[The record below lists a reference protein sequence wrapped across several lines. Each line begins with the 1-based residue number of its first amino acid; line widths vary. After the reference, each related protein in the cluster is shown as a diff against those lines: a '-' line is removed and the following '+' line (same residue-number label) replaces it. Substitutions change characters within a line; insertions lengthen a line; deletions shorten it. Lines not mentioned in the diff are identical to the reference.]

1 MAQKNKLS
9 LQSNINSKV
18 IDNNTGEISALDVRE
33 NLIDI
38 TDSLLF
44 NSDFQSITGSL
55 TATSFTG
62 SLLGTSSYAT
72 TASYALNAGNNIGVN
87 KIIAGANITIISQS
101 GFPEGTGNIIISSS
115 IQPVLL
121 FPHTGS
127 AQITGSLGVTGSIST
142 SGSNGT
148 INDLF
153 FSRGNGNVS
162 TNISIGTTINFSSS
176 ATGTHNFTAGSGS
189 LRNNTTGTHNTA
201 IGNIALFDNLTGTH
215 NTAIG
220 RGALLDNTTG
230 TNNIAIGCVS
240 LRLNTS
246 GSNNIAF
253 GQNAGCRFT
262 DNSSNNIAIGFGAGP
277 SSNTEENNKLYI
289 ASGSG
294 TPLIKGDFAL
304 KTVNIS
310 GSLTAT
316 SFTGSLLATVLNAVT
331 ASYVL
336 NAVSSSFATTASYT
350 PSGVTKITAGAN
362 ITVNSQPGFTSG
374 TGNLIISSSI
384 IPGVTTP
391 GTPIGAI
398 QFNSSNLFG
407 GVPNN
412 NLLYNNTSLLL
423 ATGSFKGSFN
433 GLLTNT
439 IGQLSSVDRRTISPQ
454 SITNGTIQFGF
465 GSFNNN
471 ESSPYSDFIQ
481 FRTYPNNDTGGREN
495 LVMFKKS
502 EIGMRIFQQDWNSSN
517 NFSTYKDIAFT
528 DGTNATGSWSINIT
542 GTAATV
548 TTNANL
554 TGSITSTGNATS
566 IAPGVIVDADINAN
580 AGIALSKLATGTL
593 PSGITV
599 NSASIANGSIVNADI
614 SSSATISLSKL
625 ATGSL
630 PTGIQVNYNNIANS
644 SITDA
649 KISSNAAI
657 SLSKFGNG
665 FVTLPSGITVNSANI
680 VADTITNSN
689 ISSSANIAF
698 TKLATGLLP
707 SGNVALGQSS
717 IKVNS
722 ASIATGSIVNADI
735 SATAGIL
742 DSKLSGSGNYQPATV
757 SVINITETGA
767 NFSPTV
773 AGNGIHKIIITNIV
787 SNNFGNVS
795 CNIFLPTTPLL
806 GNILEIIPG
815 FKNGFTHPGGTF
827 KPQSIG
833 VLFPQQL
840 IVNNVSY
847 PSGIPFNTN
856 AYYKFICTQQ
866 TQTLGQASKW
876 MLVEHYLYS

>member
-62 SLLGTSSYAT
+62 SLLGTASYAL
-72 TASYALNAGNNIGVN
+72 TASFALNAGNNIGVN

-148 INDLF
+148 INGLF
-153 FSRGNGNVS
+153 FSRGDGNIS
-162 TNISIGTTINFSSS
+162 TNISIGSTTNFSSS
-176 ATGTHNFTAGSGS
+176 ATGTHNFAAGDNALSI
-189 LRNNTTGTHNTA
+189 NTTGTHNTA
-201 IGNIALFDNLTGTH
+201 IGNCALLGNTTGLH

-220 RGALLDNTTG
+220 RYALRCNTTG
-230 TNNIAIGCVS
+230 SNNTAIGYRA
-240 LRLNTS
+240 LRNNAS

-253 GQNAGCRFT
+253 GQNAGCRFI

-277 SSNTEENNKLYI
+277 STLTEENNKLYI

-304 KTVNIS
+304 KTVNIT
-310 GSLTAT
+310 GTLTAT

-362 ITVNSQPGFTSG
+362 ITVNSQSGFPPG
-374 TGNLIISSSI
+374 TGNIIISSSI

-412 NLLYNNTSLLL
+412 NLLYNNTNLLL
-423 ATGSFKGSFN
+423 ATGSFSGSFK

-439 IGQLSSVDRRTISPQ
+439 IGQLSSADRRTILPQ

-542 GTAATV
+542 GTAANV

-554 TGSITSTGNATS
+554 TGDIESIGNATS
-566 IAPGVIVDADINAN
+566 IASGVIVDADINTSAQIALSKLATGSLPTAITVNSANIVPNTIVDADINAN
-580 AGIALSKLATGTL
+580 AGITLSKLATGAL
-593 PSGITV
+593 PTAITV
-599 NSASIANGSIVNADI
+599 ASANIVNDTIVDADI
-614 SSSATISLSKL
+614 STNAQISLSKL
-625 ATGSL
+625 ATGAL
-630 PTGIQVNYNNIANS
+630 PTA
-644 SITDA
+644 
-649 KISSNAAI
+649 
-657 SLSKFGNG
+657 
-665 FVTLPSGITVNSANI
+665 ITVASANI
-680 VADTITNSN
+680 E
-689 ISSSANIAF
+689 AN
-698 TKLATGLLP
+698 T
-707 SGNVALGQSS
+707 
-717 IKVNS
+717 
-722 ASIATGSIVNADI
+722 IVNADI
-735 SATAGIL
+735 NDNAQIALSKLATGALPQLINSANIEANTIVDADISTSAAIL
-742 DSKLSGSGNYQPATV
+742 DTKLSSPGTGNYQPAEV
-757 SVINITETGA
+757 SVINIGPQG
-767 NFSPTV
+767 SSL
-773 AGNGIHKIIITNIV
+773 GSSKRHKIIIANAV
-787 SNNFGNVS
+787 AGNS
-795 CNIFLPTTPLL
+795 PNQPCNLILPTTPVL
-806 GNILEIIPG
+806 GDILEIIPG
-815 FKNGFTHPGGTF
+815 LN
-827 KPQSIG
+827 
-833 VLFPQQL
+833 LFSLFGRIYPSTSNPSLPQQL
-840 IVNNVSY
+840 IINNTPYSFITY
-847 PSGIPFNTN
+847 DYRS
-856 AYYKFICTQQ
+856 YYKFICTQQ
-866 TQTLGQASKW
+866 TTTIGQASKW
-876 MLVEHYLYS
+876 MLVEYQSGLDLYNP

>member
-62 SLLGTSSYAT
+62 SLLGTSSYST
-72 TASYALNAGNNIGVN
+72 TASYALNAENNTGVN
-87 KIIAGANITIISQS
+87 KIIAGINITIISQS

-148 INDLF
+148 INGLF
-153 FSRGNGNVS
+153 FSRGGGNVS
-162 TNISIGTTINFSSS
+162 TNISIGATTNFSSS
-176 ATGTHNFTAGSGS
+176 ATGTHNFAAGSGS

-201 IGNIALFDNLTGTH
+201 IGNIALSDNLTGIH

-230 TNNIAIGCVS
+230 TNNVAIGCVS
-240 LRLNTS
+240 LRFNTS

-253 GQNAGCRFT
+253 GQDAGCRFT
-262 DNSSNNIAIGFGAGP
+262 DNSSNNIAIGFRAGP
-277 SSNTEENNKLYI
+277 SSNTEESNKLYI

-304 KTVNIS
+304 KTVNIT
-310 GSLTAT
+310 GALTAT

-362 ITVNSQPGFTSG
+362 ITINSQPGFTPG
-374 TGNLIISSSI
+374 TGNIIISSSI

-391 GTPIGAI
+391 GTPTGAI
-398 QFNSSNLFG
+398 QFNSTNNFG

-433 GLLTNT
+433 GLLTNSS
-439 IGQLSSVDRRTISPQ
+439 GQLSVVDRRIITPQ

-465 GSFNNN
+465 GSFGNGNTA
-471 ESSPYSDFIQ
+471 PYSDFIQ
-481 FRTYPNNDTGGREN
+481 FRTYPNNNTGGKEN
-495 LVMFKKS
+495 LVMFNKAA
-502 EIGMRIFQQDWNSSN
+502 IGMRIFQQDWNSSTA
-517 NFSTYKDIAFT
+517 FTSYKDIAFT
-528 DGTNATGSWSINIT
+528 DGTNATGTWPISIN
-542 GTAATV
+542 GTAATA

-554 TGSITSTGNATS
+554 TGDIESTGNATS
-566 IAPGVIVDADINAN
+566 IAPGVIVNADISTSAQIALSKLATGALPTAITVNSDN
-580 AGIALSKLATGTL
+580 IVNGTIVNDDINSGAGIALSKLATGALPTAITVASANIEANTIVNADISTNAQIALSKLANGTL
-593 PSGITV
+593 PAGITV
-599 NSASIANGSIVNADI
+599 NSTNILDGSIVNADI
-614 SSSATISLSKL
+614 NDNAQIALSKL
-625 ATGSL
+625 ATGALSQFINSDNIEAN
-630 PTGIQVNYNNIANS
+630 TIVDADINNNAGIS
-644 SITDA
+644 D
-649 KISSNAAI
+649 
-657 SLSKFGNG
+657 
-665 FVTLPSGITVNSANI
+665 
-680 VADTITNSN
+680 
-689 ISSSANIAF
+689 
-698 TKLATGLLP
+698 TKL
-707 SGNVALGQSS
+707 SS
-717 IKVNS
+717 PG
-722 ASIATGSIVNADI
+722 T
-735 SATAGIL
+735 
-742 DSKLSGSGNYQPATV
+742 GNYQPATV
-757 SVINITETGA
+757 SVVELVQQTDL
-767 NFSPTV
+767 SPTKK
-773 AGNGIHKIIITNIV
+773 HKIVIINPNNIIQQ
-787 SNNFGNVS
+787 NV
-795 CNIFLPTTPLL
+795 IRGIYLPASPKL
-806 GNILEIIPG
+806 GDILEIIPG
-815 FKNGFTHPGGTF
+815 STPGPHPNNYGTF
-827 KPQSIG
+827 LVISSLGEQLMIINNLSYSSITYN
-833 VLFPQQL
+833 LY
-840 IVNNVSY
+840 S
-847 PSGIPFNTN
+847 
-856 AYYKFICTQQ
+856 YYKFICTLQAGP
-866 TQTLGQASKW
+866 GQPTSKW
-876 MLVEHYLYS
+876 MLVEYQAGSNLYAP